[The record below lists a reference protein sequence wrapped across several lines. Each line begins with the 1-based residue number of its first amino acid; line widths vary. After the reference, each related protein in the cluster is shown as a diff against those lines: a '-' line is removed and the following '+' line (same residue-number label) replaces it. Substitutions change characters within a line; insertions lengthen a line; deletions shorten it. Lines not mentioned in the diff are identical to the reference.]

1 MPLDALSLF
10 CFVLFDTVRIY
21 KSVELIA
28 TFCNEL
34 ASVSISSAILSGSKG
49 TVTLPTSL
57 DFCCR
62 VLWQVFVQERISLI
76 PRKDK
81 DLIAS
86 LDEGGERLAAV
97 NSRYGYEQ
105 LHFICTTCVSLE

>member
-1 MPLDALSLF
+1 M
-10 CFVLFDTVRIY
+10 
-21 KSVELIA
+21 
-28 TFCNEL
+28 
-34 ASVSISSAILSGSKG
+34 SISSAILSGSKG
-49 TVTLPTSL
+49 TVTLPASL